1 MAQRY
6 IRPHLTLFVL
16 IPSQGSIGE
25 RGLPLLPSDKHW
37 PPLVDLIL
45 VRWSENVSRICAS
58 RDRASELHRCDRGR
72 RVHAIGVAIS
82 LSRTSF
88 RHLTR
93 RSSAAALRARLRN
106 G

>member
-6 IRPHLTLFVL
+6 IRPRQASPTLFVL

-45 VRWSENVSRICAS
+45 VRWSETFLAYALLVIGLPNY
-58 RDRASELHRCDRGR
+58 
-72 RVHAIGVAIS
+72 IGVIAGAVFMP
-82 LSRTSF
+82 LAWPF
-88 RHLTR
+88 PYP
-93 RSSAAALRARLRN
+93 ARLSVI
-106 G
+106 